1 MCNCIDWQSL
11 IGKAIEKEASDIHM
25 TVGQKP
31 HMRCQGVLSAM
42 DADSLTENFMVD
54 LCEVILNENQ
64 RERLTRERDMDLF
77 RAAVS
82 RQCLLS
88 AGLPRLGNPFAA
100 GADSEPGGVGGAQGV
115 AEIERCGSRADIGDW
130 QDWERQD
137 YDHGGLY
144 RGTESGEIVSYRHL
158 GRSR

>member
-64 RERLTRERDMDLF
+64 RERLTRERDIDLSWTYSGRRF
-77 RAAVS
+77 RVNAYYQQGFPALAIRLPSFTTAALEVFTDGSHLAIREMFSPASRAARS
-82 RQCLLS
+82 
-88 AGLPRLGNPFAA
+88 FA
-100 GADSEPGGVGGAQGV
+100 S
-115 AEIERCGSRADIGDW
+115 
-130 QDWERQD
+130 
-137 YDHGGLY
+137 
-144 RGTESGEIVSYRHL
+144 
-158 GRSR
+158 